1 MRRWLVAAAL
11 LCSESAFAADYRK
24 CIALDQAE
32 GEAMAA
38 LSRDL
43 DRLAA
48 SREEER
54 ERQRCGVKPTAPDRI
69 GGWYECIYGTTPY
82 ANAAERER
90 YEQPI
95 RTAHDRRITAIF
107 AEQTKLGCP

>member
-11 LCSESAFAADYRK
+11 LCGESALAADYSK
-24 CIALDQAE
+24 CIALDQAV

-38 LSRDL
+38 LTRDL

-48 SREEER
+48 SREEDR
-54 ERQRCGVKPTAPDRI
+54 ERQRCGAKPSAADRVD
-69 GGWYECIYGTTPY
+69 GWYECIYGTSPY

-95 RTAHDRRITAIF
+95 RTAHDRRISAIY
-107 AEQTKLGCP
+107 AQQIKLGCP